1 MKKKMDK
8 IKNFYDKFYATQKRE
23 SKTEEMKQNIRVN
36 VLRKFLEKNGQGYK
50 KILIVGCGT
59 EKDLS
64 ITTKRTIAIDISSIA
79 IGTAKK
85 QFPHNKYF
93 VADAC
98 DLPFANNFFDCIVC
112 SEVIEHVVNS
122 DKMLFEFQR
131 VLCEKGTLI
140 ITVPNWHSFYGITRK
155 LAEFITRHPVTSGD
169 QPIDNWYTP
178 GKLKKQL
185 NRYFKIEKIR
195 GIWYYPPTGRGKY
208 MVPSFI
214 VYPIFKL
221 LQPIDWFLGRVLPNN
236 GHMHAV
242 KCIKGSK

>member
-36 VLRKFLEKNGQGYK
+36 VLRKFLKKNGQGYK

-155 LAEFITRHPVTSGD
+155 LAEFVTRHPVTSGD

-242 KCIKGSK
+242 KCIKGWK

>member
-1 MKKKMDK
+1 MNKV
-8 IKNFYDKFYATQKRE
+8 KNFYDKFYTIQRRM
-23 SKTEEMKQNIRVN
+23 TRIEEMKQDVRVN
-36 VLRKFLEKNGQGYK
+36 VLREFLKGDGRRYK
-50 KILIVGCGT
+50 KILIVGCGS

-64 ITTKRTIAIDISSIA
+64 ITTKRIIAIDISWVA
-79 IGTAKK
+79 IKIAKK
-85 QFPHNKYF
+85 QFEYNEYF

-98 DLPFANNFFDCIVC
+98 DLPFANNFFDCVVC
-112 SEVIEHVVNS
+112 SEVIEHVVDS

-140 ITVPNWHSFYGITRK
+140 ITVPNWYSFYGMVRK
-155 LAEFITRHPVTSGD
+155 LAEFITRRSVTAGN

-178 GKLKKQL
+178 GKLKIQL
-185 NRYFKIEKIR
+185 NRYFRVEEIR
-195 GIWYYPPTGRGKY
+195 GIWYYPPTGRGEY

-236 GHMHAV
+236 GHMYAV
-242 KCIKGSK
+242 RCIKVRNE